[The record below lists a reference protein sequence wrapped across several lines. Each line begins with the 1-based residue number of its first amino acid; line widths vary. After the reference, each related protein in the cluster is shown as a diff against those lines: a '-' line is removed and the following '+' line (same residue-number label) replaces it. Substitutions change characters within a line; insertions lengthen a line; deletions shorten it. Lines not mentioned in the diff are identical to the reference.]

1 MLKSLSKKGFT
12 LVEVICSLGV
22 FSVIFVCMIS
32 YEVTSL
38 NIKKNTKIINDNILI
53 MEAFKNKI
61 LYTMTF
67 EEVEQLQRDN
77 RIFINKENMTFNK
90 CNTVLMDAFSEQVN
104 TEKTYMKLSFLKS
117 EFKVYSLRLSI
128 YSGKP
133 NDILKLQCNFYKGYH
148 K

>member
-38 NIKKNTKIINDNILI
+38 NIKKNTKIINNNILI

-61 LYTMTF
+61 LNTMTF

-77 RIFINKENMTFNK
+77 RILGA
-90 CNTVLMDAFSEQVN
+90 VD
-104 TEKTYMKLSFLKS
+104 
-117 EFKVYSLRLSI
+117 
-128 YSGKP
+128 
-133 NDILKLQCNFYKGYH
+133 
-148 K
+148 